1 MIDLN
6 LARAQQTPT
15 VAPEPAKTL
24 DDPVAITAAVQAGL
38 AQEGAAGQEE
48 GQPQEEPRGF
58 FASLDLAKFET
69 GRFLDEE
76 PPPPSWIF
84 DNSFLAGT
92 VGFVAGAQGTGKSR
106 FLLQIGAAIATG
118 HRGFLGDALRP
129 ARKGK
134 VLAIFCEESRPVL
147 WRRIRRMFRA
157 FCPIRAE
164 SEDGKTVTLLPHPA
178 ETDFR
183 TNFIAIPAAG
193 QDLRLVEMAGGEA
206 RPSRNFHELLALAK
220 SIPGLALTILDPQS
234 RLYGQNEND
243 NACATTFCSL
253 LEHLAQETG
262 AGVLC
267 CAHVGKGVAKKRDGS
282 FDVDAAL
289 HQDAM
294 RGASGF
300 SAAARWQLNLAS
312 LPGKAARARGV
323 GSKAG
328 DGQYLAGKVNKA
340 NDAPLGE
347 VFYLHREHDG
357 TLRYVEPEKTEEDKA
372 LEAQLVERITAEVR
386 RREEANEPALTIK
399 ALGDVFPARWKEDI
413 PGATKTAVRAAVS
426 AALLDGHLF
435 EVQRRGGNR
444 KLNFY
449 LSASPDTPLS
459 TGQEEPSGDVGTGQR
474 TGQELPDRTGQKG
487 PSGAKMASLLDSGTG
502 QKDTGQNTPS
512 GPGTRM
518 KSRTG
523 HRTASLSKERENTCP
538 VFPSSDSLDTEPEG
552 GDAE

>member
-6 LARAQQTPT
+6 RARVQQTPT

-24 DDPVAITAAVQAGL
+24 DDAVAITAAVQAGI
-38 AQEGAAGQEE
+38 AQEETVRPGDEQT
-48 GQPQEEPRGF
+48 QEEPCGF

-164 SEDGKTVTLLPHPA
+164 SEDGETVTLLPHPA

-183 TNFIAIPAAG
+183 ANFIAIPAAG

-220 SIPGLALTILDPQS
+220 SIPGLVLTILDPQS

-253 LEHLAQETG
+253 LERLAQETG

-267 CAHVGKGVAKKRDGS
+267 CAHVGKGVAKKKDGS

-328 DGQYLAGKVNKA
+328 DGQYLAGKVSKA

-347 VFYLHREHDG
+347 VFYLRREHDG
-357 TLRYVEPEKTEEDKA
+357 TLRHIEPERAEE
-372 LEAQLVERITAEVR
+372 EAQVEEAVLAWIKAKIKDQEEKDLPSLTIPMLKDFSKEWGNISGASRARVLEVARAAVNNGALILEPGRNGSGRAVEFLKLESAEPAAPSEEVR
-386 RREEANEPALTIK
+386 PVHNTLKKLHKENRPRNEPADCLAGSLTTCNHGTI
-399 ALGDVFPARWKEDI
+399 
-413 PGATKTAVRAAVS
+413 
-426 AALLDGHLF
+426 
-435 EVQRRGGNR
+435 Q
-444 KLNFY
+444 
-449 LSASPDTPLS
+449 
-459 TGQEEPSGDVGTGQR
+459 TGR
-474 TGQELPDRTGQKG
+474 TG
-487 PSGAKMASLLDSGTG
+487 
-502 QKDTGQNTPS
+502 
-512 GPGTRM
+512 
-518 KSRTG
+518 
-523 HRTASLSKERENTCP
+523 LSKERENTCP
-538 VFPSSDSLDTEPEG
+538 VFPSSDSLDAEPKTKG
-552 GDAE
+552 AE